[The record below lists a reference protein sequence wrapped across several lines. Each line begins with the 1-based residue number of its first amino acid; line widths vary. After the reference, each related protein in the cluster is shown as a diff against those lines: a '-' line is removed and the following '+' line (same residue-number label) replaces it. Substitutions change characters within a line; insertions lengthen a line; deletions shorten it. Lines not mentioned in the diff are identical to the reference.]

1 MHTNLKLRVETT
13 NHYLSTMRSDEE
25 LSDWEGS
32 DAGVRAMED
41 KIRLFGQDEVEMEF
55 APDDWA
61 YQVVGI
67 MGCGYTGVTKAGV
80 KEALHDEGWTTTTW
94 GVLNPVG
101 GAVIPNLQGPSE
113 NTD

>member
-1 MHTNLKLRVETT
+1 MHTSVKSRVEATEQFL
-13 NHYLSTMRSDEE
+13 NSLSTYDRNA
-25 LSDWEGS
+25 WEWS
-32 DAGVRAMED
+32 DAWVSSMED